1 MKTYQYYPGC
11 SVKGTGKAYE
21 ESLLAVFEA
30 LGIGLEELGDWNC
43 CGATAYM
50 SIDEGEAFV
59 LAGRNLALAERKAS
73 DLVAPCSACYLVLN
87 KTQEQIK
94 AYPEVRRRVGAA
106 LAAGGLA
113 YKGRARVRHPL
124 DVLVNDVGLE
134 TLSGHVTRPLKGVKI
149 APYYGCQIVRPY
161 ATFDSQHRPE
171 TMDRLLEVTGAEVI
185 DYPHKTRCCGASQT
199 GTLPEVGLDLVHMLL
214 AEARLRG
221 ADLVATVCPLCQFNL
236 DVYQDE
242 IVRRHGPGTIP
253 VVYFTQVLGAAM
265 GLSARKL
272 GLARNIVPAEPLL
285 VGRTADV

>member
-30 LGIGLEELGDWNC
+30 LGVGLEELADWNC

-59 LAGRNLALAERKAS
+59 LAGRNLALAERKSA

-87 KTQEQIK
+87 KTQDHMK
-94 AYPEVRRRVGAA
+94 SYPQVRQRVTSA
-106 LAAGGLA
+106 LAAGGLT
-113 YKGRARVRHPL
+113 YKGGVRVRHPL
-124 DVLVNDVGLE
+124 DVLINDVGLE
-134 TLSGHVTRPLKGVKI
+134 TISGRVTQPLKGVRI

-161 ATFDSQHRPE
+161 ATFDSSHRPVS
-171 TMDRLLEVTGAEVI
+171 MDRLLEVTGAEVI
-185 DYPHKTRCCGASQT
+185 DYPPKTRCCGASQT
-199 GTLPEVGLDLVHMLL
+199 GTLPEVGLDLVRMLL
-214 AEARLRG
+214 VEARERG
-221 ADLVATVCPLCQFNL
+221 ADLVSTVCPLCQFNL

-242 IVRRHGPGTIP
+242 IVRRGEPGTIP
-253 VVYFTQVLGAAM
+253 VVYFTQVLGVAM

-285 VGRTADV
+285 FGRTADV